1 MQFQE
6 RSIRKRL
13 QDVRWQCNVSE
24 SQVVPALLD
33 HAHLLFPTEE
43 LSACSRQPS
52 HVAAVSVTCSES
64 SQDQVVHCHLL
75 GGGGEDGTDVLE
87 TQVVRLAFAGVSG
100 S

>member
-1 MQFQE
+1 MMQCGNAE
-6 RSIRKRL
+6 YPKNKI
-13 QDVRWQCNVSE
+13 
-24 SQVVPALLD
+24 VPALLD
-33 HAHLLFPTEE
+33 YAYLLLSTEE
-43 LSACSRQPS
+43 LSARSRQPS